1 MFQEDRYGQKNYS
14 IGSDLP
20 VLVFFT
26 LYQQL
31 SNIVR
36 KTLVFNNESIHEFMK
51 HVNNNKNTWMKNTKR
66 TKT

>member
-1 MFQEDRYGQKNYS
+1 MFQEDRYGPKNYS

-36 KTLVFNNESIHEFMK
+36 KNISVEQREYPWIHE
-51 HVNNNKNTWMKNTKR
+51 TR
-66 TKT
+66 EQ